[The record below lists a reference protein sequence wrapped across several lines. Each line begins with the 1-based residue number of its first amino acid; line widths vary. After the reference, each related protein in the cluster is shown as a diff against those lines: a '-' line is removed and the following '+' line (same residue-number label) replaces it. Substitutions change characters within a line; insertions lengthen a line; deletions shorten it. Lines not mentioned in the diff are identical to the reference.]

1 MSATPGFMKLLQNS
15 NHQNEM
21 NRKLKNTVKN
31 RLDCVGIFTC
41 ACACVCVGGIVV
53 YYCVCMCKWYIA
65 HVYVK
70 VHAQRVVLT
79 GC

>member
-1 MSATPGFMKLLQNS
+1 
-15 NHQNEM
+15 M

-31 RLDCVGIFTC
+31 RWDCVGIFTC
-41 ACACVCVGGIVV
+41 ACVCVCVRAHVHLCGLLFCIF
-53 YYCVCMCKWYIA
+53 VCMCKWYIV

-70 VHAQRVVLT
+70 VHVQHVVLT